1 MTYLISYDFNEL
13 YGSESTEH
21 DDQEA
26 TNYEID
32 DNDLDI
38 AFTHE
43 ELMKAVFSQQSSKS
57 PGMDNLVAELF
68 KSTFDIISP
77 FLLNLYNKIFQTG
90 IYPQSWGEGIIIP
103 IHKGR
108 DIDERKNNRGVTLNN
123 IMANIYSKL
132 LVERLSKWAEKHNTL
147 IDNEYGFQ
155 KGKSTVDCIFIVQ

>member
-13 YGSESTEH
+13 YGSELTEH

-32 DNDLDI
+32 DNDLGV

-43 ELMKAVFSQQSSKS
+43 ELMKAVFSQQS

-68 KSTFDIISP
+68 KSTFVIIFP

-108 DIDERKNNRGVTLNN
+108 DINEPKNNRGSHLTT
-123 IMANIYSKL
+123 S
-132 LVERLSKWAEKHNTL
+132 W
-147 IDNEYGFQ
+147 Q
-155 KGKSTVDCIFIVQ
+155 KYTPNYL

>member
-43 ELMKAVFSQQSSKS
+43 ELMKAFFSQQSSKR

-68 KSTFDIISP
+68 KSIFDIISP

-103 IHKGR
+103 IHKGKYKR
-108 DIDERKNNRGVTLNN
+108 TQELQGDHT
-123 IMANIYSKL
+123 
-132 LVERLSKWAEKHNTL
+132 
-147 IDNEYGFQ
+147 
-155 KGKSTVDCIFIVQ
+155 

>member
-1 MTYLISYDFNEL
+1 MYTHFNEL

-43 ELMKAVFSQQSSKS
+43 ELMKAFISQQSSKS
-57 PGMDNLVAELF
+57 PGMDTLVAELF
-68 KSTFDIISP
+68 KSIFDNISA

-90 IYPQSWGEGIIIP
+90 IYPLSWGECIIIP

-108 DIDERKNNRGVTLNN
+108 DINEPKNYRGITLNN
-123 IMANIYSKL
+123 IMSKIYSKL
-132 LVERLSKWAEKHNTL
+132 LVEEEEE
-147 IDNEYGFQ
+147 DNQYGFQ
-155 KGKSTVDCIFIVQ
+155 KGKSTVDCIFILHALIIKKH